1 MRIPR
6 SRGAVS
12 GLLLIIL
19 GAWGALVPFIGP
31 SFGLVIGPDDMW
43 NWSADRFWL
52 SVLPGVVAVAGG
64 LVLLQSA
71 HRGGAG
77 LGAWMGILAGAW
89 FALGPLVS
97 RLWTDDGASALGQ
110 PAGGTDRQVLELL
123 VMYEGLGVLMAAIA
137 AFALGRLT
145 LRSVRDVE
153 LDEPAELQAQHEP
166 VVDGPGEERFHR
178 APEPDREPEPERTPE
193 ISPEHEPEPVTAA
206 AAAPAPATTA
216 TTATTPSRD
225 TSTDDA
231 GAMHATRPMPT
242 TPPPT
247 QTRRSG
253 GLLSRLRRR

>member
-12 GLLLIIL
+12 GLLLMIL

-52 SVLPGVVAVAGG
+52 SVLPGIVAVAGG
-64 LVLLQSA
+64 LILVQSA

-77 LGAWMGILAGAW
+77 LGAWMGLLAGAW

-97 RLWTDDGASALGQ
+97 RLWTGDGASALGQ
-110 PAGGTDRQVLELL
+110 PAGGTNRQVLELL

-145 LRSVRDVE
+145 LRSARDVE
-153 LDEPAELQAQHEP
+153 LAE
-166 VVDGPGEERFHR
+166 
-178 APEPDREPEPERTPE
+178 APEPEVRRAPVLDRDEDERFRREPESHRQPE
-193 ISPEHEPEPVTAA
+193 PEHVPEPEPVTASA
-206 AAAPAPATTA
+206 GAPAASTTA
-216 TTATTPSRD
+216 TATPRDPSADD
-225 TSTDDA
+225 TTTMD
-231 GAMHATRPMPT
+231 ATRPMPA
-242 TPPPT
+242 TPPHTT

-253 GLLSRLRRR
+253 GLLSRLRRS